1 MSQTP
6 EYEFIFQK
14 TYDHTVFS
22 SAPVEQTPELE
33 ELLKNTVDTMSKI
46 LDMYTGVKT
55 FSSFVTYN
63 NKTYK
68 VTVTNL

>member
-14 TYDHTVFS
+14 VYDQAIFT
-22 SAPVEQTPELE
+22 SAPVEHTAEFE
-33 ELLKNTVDTMSKI
+33 ELIKNTVDTMSKI

-63 NKTYK
+63 DKTYK
-68 VTVTNL
+68 ITVTNL